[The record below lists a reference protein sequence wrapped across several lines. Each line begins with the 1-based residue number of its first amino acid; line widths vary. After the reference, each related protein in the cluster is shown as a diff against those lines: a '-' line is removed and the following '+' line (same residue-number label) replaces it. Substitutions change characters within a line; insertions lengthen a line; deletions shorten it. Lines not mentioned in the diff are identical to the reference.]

1 MIGMGFFGKKKIEEQ
16 KVEKNDE
23 NNPEPELV
31 SEIEKLQV
39 NIKEKQEEL
48 ENITKRV
55 NTVKEE
61 YDITISN
68 IMIVKK
74 ELNQKKMELD
84 IIQREYK
91 ETRERNKKAE
101 TIKDTKIIDEFN
113 KTEEKYSKIK
123 QELDEFTKKHEESE
137 TPISILQKRYAKGE
151 ISKKQF
157 DEMKKEL
164 RK

>member
-1 MIGMGFFGKKKIEEQ
+1 MVGMGFFGKKKTEEPKIE
-16 KVEKNDE
+16 NDE
-23 NNPEPELV
+23 NNLERELV
-31 SEIEKLQV
+31 SEIEKLQIS
-39 NIKEKQEEL
+39 IKEKQEEL

-91 ETRERNKKAE
+91 EARERNKRAE
-101 TIKDTKIIDEFN
+101 TIKDTRAIDEFN
-113 KTEEKYSKIK
+113 KTEEKY
-123 QELDEFTKKHEESE
+123 
-137 TPISILQKRYAKGE
+137 
-151 ISKKQF
+151 
-157 DEMKKEL
+157 
-164 RK
+164 